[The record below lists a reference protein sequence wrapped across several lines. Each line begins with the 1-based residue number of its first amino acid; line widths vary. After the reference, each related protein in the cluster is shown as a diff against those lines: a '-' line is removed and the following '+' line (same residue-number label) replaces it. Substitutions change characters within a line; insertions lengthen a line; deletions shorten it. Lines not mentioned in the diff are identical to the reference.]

1 MRSAPELSRSRE
13 VIGLPKSHSPL
24 RAPESRAARGRL
36 PRPTRAAACIAVAC
50 ASLVLW
56 DRDAAAAPGLDAGG
70 FDLFPPSRGYP
81 TYTAD
86 PRRPEFSVAILGY
99 PDPEIADSGNRRFG
113 LTLGG
118 RFGLLR
124 LEPRARPERG
134 WQLDIEAGF
143 TGQFD
148 IEHSLDNVGW
158 DGLYSLLV
166 STKLAEKVSFQIGA
180 KHVSSH
186 VGDEFAERTGR
197 KRIGYTREELAV
209 GLASVIHE
217 RWRSYA
223 EAGWDFSPKEEIGQ
237 APIRLQAGLVYE
249 AEGTLARGQSG
260 WYAAADLGAMEERDW
275 HLDLSLQVGFRF
287 PSGGRLWRTGIAIRD
302 GSVPIGEFFQ
312 TDETYIALG
321 LWLEP

>member
-1 MRSAPELSRSRE
+1 MPRS
-13 VIGLPKSHSPL
+13 
-24 RAPESRAARGRL
+24 
-36 PRPTRAAACIAVAC
+36 AACIALTCVGVLL
-50 ASLVLW
+50 LVSE
-56 DRDAAAAPGLDAGG
+56 AAAEPG

-99 PDPEIADSGNRRFG
+99 PDPEIADSGNRRIG

-124 LEPRARPERG
+124 FEPSARPERA

-148 IEHSLDNVGW
+148 IEHSLDNIGW

-166 STKLAEKVSFQIGA
+166 ATKLAEKVSLQLGT

-186 VGDEFAERTGR
+186 VGDEYAERTGR
-197 KRIGYTREELAV
+197 KRIGYTREELAA
-209 GLASVIHE
+209 GIAYGIHP
-217 RWRSYA
+217 RWRGYA
-223 EAGWDFSPKEEIGQ
+223 EVGWGISPKEEIGQ
-237 APIRLQAGLVYE
+237 EPGRLQLGVVYE
-249 AEGTLARGQSG
+249 AEGTLARGRSG
-260 WYAAADLGAMEERDW
+260 WYAAADFGAMEERDW
-275 HLDLSLQVGFRF
+275 HVDVSLQVGFRI
-287 PSGGRLWRTGIAIRD
+287 PSGGRLWRTGLAVRD
-302 GSVPIGEFFQ
+302 GSVPIGEFFRD
-312 TDETYIALG
+312 DETSIALG